1 MGNDQVT
8 LATGLVTVG
17 PKSHFDFFGAGGSQF
32 AATYGMGSYGI
43 DPNGIGDK
51 A

>member
-1 MGNDQVT
+1 MGNDQVA

-17 PKSHFDFFGAGGSQF
+17 PKSHFDFLVPPAHNLRLLMEWVSF
-32 AATYGMGSYGI
+32 GI
-43 DPNGIGDK
+43 DPNGIGDQ

>member
-17 PKSHFDFFGAGGSQF
+17 PKSHFDFFGAGSQF
-32 AATYGMGSYGI
+32 AATLEWVSFGI
-43 DPNGIGDK
+43 DPNGIGDQ